1 MREITSTGQTVEDAV
16 KKALKELNVEQ
27 EQVDIRIIDEGKKGL
42 FGIFGQKPAIVHVKL
57 KETSELT
64 DALLKWNENTD
75 LNPLDEAKNFLE
87 QVIKEMGITASV
99 DIKLEEKTAYF
110 NIKGENLAILIGK
123 RGQTLNSLQY
133 LTQLVANKTSTDYV
147 PIILDAENY
156 REKRRETLTQL
167 AVKLAD
173 KVVKTNKEFSL
184 EPMPSFE
191 RKIIHSTLM
200 EDERVQT
207 YSVGTEPN
215 RYVVIAPDR
224 KSVV

>member
-87 QVIKEMGITASV
+87 QVIKEMGITASI

-215 RYVVIAPDR
+215 RYVVIAP
-224 KSVV
+224 K

>member
-215 RYVVIAPDR
+215 RYVVIAP
-224 KSVV
+224 K

>member
-57 KETSELT
+57 KETSELK

-133 LTQLVANKTSTDYV
+133 LTQLVANKTATDYV
-147 PIILDAENY
+147 HIILDAENY

-215 RYVVIAPDR
+215 RYVVIAP
-224 KSVV
+224 K

>member
-147 PIILDAENY
+147 HIILDAENY

-215 RYVVIAPDR
+215 RYVVIAP
-224 KSVV
+224 K

>member
-16 KKALKELNVEQ
+16 KKALKELNVEK

-64 DALLKWNENTD
+64 DDLLKWNENTD

-215 RYVVIAPDR
+215 RYVVIAP
-224 KSVV
+224 K

>member
-64 DALLKWNENTD
+64 DALLKWNENTN

-215 RYVVIAPDR
+215 RYVVIAP
-224 KSVV
+224 K

>member
-64 DALLKWNENTD
+64 DALLKWNENAD

-215 RYVVIAPDR
+215 RYVVIAP
-224 KSVV
+224 K

>member
-1 MREITSTGQTVEDAV
+1 VREITSTGQTVEDAV

-215 RYVVIAPDR
+215 RYVVIAP
-224 KSVV
+224 K

>member
-1 MREITSTGQTVEDAV
+1 MRKITSTGQTVEDAV

-64 DALLKWNENTD
+64 DALLKWNENTN

-147 PIILDAENY
+147 HIILDAENY

-215 RYVVIAPDR
+215 RYVVIAP
-224 KSVV
+224 K

>member
-16 KKALKELNVEQ
+16 KKALKELNVEK

-215 RYVVIAPDR
+215 RYVVIAP
-224 KSVV
+224 K

>member
-1 MREITSTGQTVEDAV
+1 VREITSTGQTVEDAV

-64 DALLKWNENTD
+64 DALLKWNENAD

-215 RYVVIAPDR
+215 RYVVIAP
-224 KSVV
+224 K

>member
-64 DALLKWNENTD
+64 GALLKWNENTD

-215 RYVVIAPDR
+215 RYVVIAP
-224 KSVV
+224 K